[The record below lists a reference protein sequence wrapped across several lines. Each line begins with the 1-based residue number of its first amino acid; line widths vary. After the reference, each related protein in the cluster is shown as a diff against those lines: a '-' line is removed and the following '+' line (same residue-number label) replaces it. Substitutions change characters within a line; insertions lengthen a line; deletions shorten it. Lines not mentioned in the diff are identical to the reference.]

1 LTVKKV
7 LWYSHRRVTTLNE
20 GTDLLIGV
28 IVSDPRQY
36 WVAFSLVKGIGA
48 VRFQALL
55 DFFGDPQIAWNAPT
69 EALKEAG
76 LSEKVI
82 ENLVKLRSSVNLDK
96 VWEQLG
102 SKGINVLIKTD
113 EGYPRRLRDLD
124 QPPPVIY
131 LVGELKS
138 EDEWSVAVVGT
149 RRVTGYGRQVAEDVA
164 GTLARNGIT
173 VISGLARGVDSIA
186 HQAALQAGGRTIAV
200 LGCGL
205 DRIYPPE
212 NKRLAEQIVA
222 NGALISDY
230 SPGTPPEASNFP
242 PRNRLISGLSLAVVI
257 VEAGQTSGALITA
270 AFAADQGRE
279 VFAVPGNI
287 TSPGS
292 KGTNRLIRDGA
303 QPLLHPEQ
311 ILEELELTM
320 VAEHR
325 TARVVLPADAVEAQ
339 LFKTLGPEPLH
350 IDEIRSRTDLP
361 IEKVT
366 ATLTLME
373 LKGMVR
379 QLGGMQYISLREVNE
394 EYRYNDKIAS

>member
-1 LTVKKV
+1 MSET
-7 LWYSHRRVTTLNE
+7 
-20 GTDLLIGV
+20 
-28 IVSDPRQY
+28 RQY

-55 DFFGDPQIAWNAPT
+55 NYFGDPQIAWGAPT
-69 EALKEAG
+69 EALREAG

-82 ENLVKLRSSVNLDK
+82 ENVVELRSAINLDQ
-96 VWEQLG
+96 VWDQLEAE
-102 SKGINVLIKTD
+102 GITVLIQTD
-113 EGYPRRLRDLD
+113 ENYPRRLQELE
-124 QPPPVIY
+124 QPPPVLY
-131 LVGELKS
+131 MLGELTS
-138 EDEWSVAVVGT
+138 EDEWAVAVVGT
-149 RRVTGYGRQVAEDVA
+149 RRVTAYGRQVAEDIA
-164 GTLARNGIT
+164 GILARNGIS
-173 VISGLARGVDSIA
+173 VISGLARGIDSIS
-186 HQAALQAGGRTIAV
+186 HQAALHAGGRTIAV
-200 LGCGL
+200 LGSGL

-212 NKRLAEQIVA
+212 NRRLAEQIA
-222 NGALISDY
+222 AHGALVSDY
-230 SPGTPPEASNFP
+230 PPGTPPEASNFP

-257 VEAGQTSGALITA
+257 VEAGQKSGALITA

-287 TSPGS
+287 SSPGS

-311 ILEELELTM
+311 VLEALELTM
-320 VAEHR
+320 VAEQR

-339 LFKTLGPEPLH
+339 LFEALGREPLH

-366 ATLTLME
+366 ATLALME

-379 QLGGMQYISLREVNE
+379 QVGGMQYIVLREVKE
-394 EYRYNDKIAS
+394 AYLDNDKIAN

>member
-1 LTVKKV
+1 M
-7 LWYSHRRVTTLNE
+7 SE
-20 GTDLLIGV
+20 
-28 IVSDPRQY
+28 PRQY

-55 DFFGDPQIAWNAPT
+55 NFFGDPQIAWGAPT
-69 EALKEAG
+69 EALRQAG

-82 ENLVKLRSSVNLDK
+82 ENVVELRSAINLDQ
-96 VWEQLG
+96 VWEQLEA
-102 SKGINVLIKTD
+102 KGITVLIQTD
-113 EGYPRRLRDLD
+113 ENYPRRLQELE
-124 QPPPVIY
+124 QPPPVLY
-131 LVGELKS
+131 MLGELTS
-138 EDEWSVAVVGT
+138 EDEWAVAVVGT
-149 RRVTGYGRQVAEDVA
+149 RRVTAYGRQVAEDIA
-164 GTLARNGIT
+164 GTLARNGIS
-173 VISGLARGVDSIA
+173 VISGLARGIDSIS
-186 HQAALQAGGRTIAV
+186 HQAALHAGGRTIAV
-200 LGCGL
+200 MGSGL

-212 NKRLAEQIVA
+212 NRRLAEQIA
-222 NGALISDY
+222 AHGALISDY
-230 SPGTPPEASNFP
+230 PPGTPPEGSNFP

-311 ILEELELTM
+311 VLEALELTM
-320 VAEHR
+320 VAEQR
-325 TARVVLPADAVEAQ
+325 TARVLLPADAVEAQ
-339 LFKTLGPEPLH
+339 LFEALGREPLH

-366 ATLTLME
+366 ATLALME

-379 QLGGMQYISLREVNE
+379 QVGGMQYITLREE
-394 EYRYNDKIAS
+394 KEAYRDNDKIAS